1 MKKKF
6 NLIKLKTVKSTN
18 LELKKM
24 ISSDTSI
31 NNLCLIADNQTEG
44 YGRRKTKW
52 FSYKGNI
59 HLSFLLKPKFVNKFW
74 SKPEHKKSIYSNWFS
89 YKYFFTS
96 PNILSLKVIF
106 P

>member
-24 ISSDTSI
+24 ISSDTNI

-44 YGRRKTKW
+44 YGR
-52 FSYKGNI
+52 S
-59 HLSFLLKPKFVNKFW
+59 
-74 SKPEHKKSIYSNWFS
+74 
-89 YKYFFTS
+89 
-96 PNILSLKVIF
+96 
-106 P
+106 